1 MWIKLFFI
9 FVFQVDATPQVEA
22 DLATELD
29 KVAKQY
35 GGGKG
40 IDMTKF
46 PQFAWTE
53 PEIQD
58 IELREK
64 SN

>member
-1 MWIKLFFI
+1 
-9 FVFQVDATPQVEA
+9 
-22 DLATELD
+22 LATELD